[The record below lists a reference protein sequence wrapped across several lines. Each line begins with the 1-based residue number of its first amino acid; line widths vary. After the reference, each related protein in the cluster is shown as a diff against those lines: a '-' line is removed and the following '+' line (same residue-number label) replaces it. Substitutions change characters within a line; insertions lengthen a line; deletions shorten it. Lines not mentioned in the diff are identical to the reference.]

1 MAYEG
6 IVQHKTAK
14 SYKTWRFPLV
24 WQPPKTMVTPNWVSS
39 VDLVLQ
45 VVTMCRRICMSA
57 NSFSQADCKYMR
69 TISTLCYGPLILEVK
84 LSALSE
90 ELLIVVH
97 LICMCMCIYYIYN
110 DNWCHNK
117 SSIHEANVCIFSTS
131 FQYIWFVSI
140 FTMFQ
145 YLISSCFIT
154 TSLLIA
160 KILNGNMIST
170 HFTSKSKYDL
180 FFHNLKIIGSNISHF
195 SKGSI

>member
-145 YLISSCFIT
+145 YLIPSFMFYYNK
-154 TSLLIA
+154 LV
-160 KILNGNMIST
+160 N
-170 HFTSKSKYDL
+170 SKDFKWQHDFYT
-180 FFHNLKIIGSNISHF
+180 FYLKIEIWPIF
-195 SKGSI
+195 SQFEDYRF